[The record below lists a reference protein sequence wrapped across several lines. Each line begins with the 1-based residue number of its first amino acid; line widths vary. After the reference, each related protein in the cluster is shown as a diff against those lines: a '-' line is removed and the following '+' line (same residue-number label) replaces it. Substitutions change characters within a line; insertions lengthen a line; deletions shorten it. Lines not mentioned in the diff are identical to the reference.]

1 MPCRIRKW
9 TKKGPS
15 RLEPPGVGGGSSS
28 ARLEKKKNKTMT
40 MAYVGRVATLL
51 RKQLYMLH
59 TKNENISV
67 RKMNKIFSLKIT
79 MLNQVEYHL

>member
-1 MPCRIRKW
+1 
-9 TKKGPS
+9 
-15 RLEPPGVGGGSSS
+15 
-28 ARLEKKKNKTMT
+28 MT

-79 MLNQVEYHL
+79 MLNQVEYHLWAVWYDLIRIRKMLRQVRLSKGFNALAGLG